1 MALQTVRE
9 VTAGL
14 HNGRWNDTL
23 SRIYGDD
30 ASRAAGRLLA
40 LVGGFCDFYGADAD
54 TTVALYSCPGR
65 TELGGNHT
73 DHQRGHALAASV
85 DLDTIACVHPNESGV
100 IRVKSQ
106 YHRIAEI
113 DLAHLEPQQSE
124 TGRSPSL
131 VRGIAARIASMGY
144 PVSGFDAYTTTQV
157 LRGGGLSS
165 SAAFEVLVGE
175 IINHLCCGGELTARQ
190 LAQIAQWSENEYFG
204 KPCGVLDQM
213 VCATGGVIAI
223 DFGGKDRPEV
233 RHVDFDLRHAGYAL
247 CIVDTGFSHADLKE
261 DFAAIPR
268 EMRAVASCF
277 GKELLS
283 QVSPT
288 DFYASLP
295 EVRRRCGDRAVLRA
309 IHFFVDDAL
318 VGRQLQAISRGDIE
332 TFLSLV
338 SQSGRSSYM
347 YLQNVSTYRDPSR
360 QDMAV
365 LLAVAEQ
372 LLEGRG
378 ACRVH
383 GGGFAGTIQTFVPL
397 DMVESFCTAMEAVAG
412 KNACHVLSFRS
423 TGTCCIID

>member
-9 VTAGL
+9 VTTML
-14 HNGRWNDTL
+14 QNGTWNDTL

-40 LVGGFCDFYGADAD
+40 LVGGFCDFYGASED
-54 TTVALYSCPGR
+54 TPVCLYSCPGR

-73 DHQRGHALAASV
+73 DHQCGRALAASV
-85 DLDTIACVHPNESGV
+85 NLDTIACVHPNNSGV
-100 IRVKSQ
+100 IRIKSQ
-106 YHRIAEI
+106 YHRLAEI
-113 DLAHLEPQQSE
+113 DLRRLDPQPDE
-124 TGRSPSL
+124 TGRSPAL
-131 VRGIAARIASMGY
+131 VRGILAKIVSMGY
-144 PVSGFDAYTTTQV
+144 HIGGFDAYTTTRV
-157 LRGGGLSS
+157 LRGSGLSS
-165 SAAFEVLVGE
+165 SAAFEVLVGQ
-175 IINHLCCGGELTARQ
+175 IVNHLYCDSQLSPTQ
-190 LAQIAQWSENEYFG
+190 LAQIGQWAENEYFG
-204 KPCGVLDQM
+204 KPCGVLDQIA
-213 VCATGGVIAI
+213 CATGGVIAI
-223 DFGGKDRPEV
+223 DFRDREHPEV
-233 RHVDFDLRHAGYAL
+233 HHVDFDLHSAGYAL

-268 EMRAVASCF
+268 EMRAVAACF

-283 QVSPT
+283 QVPPA
-288 DFYASLP
+288 DFYASIP

-309 IHFFVDDAL
+309 IHFFADDAL
-318 VGRQLQAISRGDIE
+318 VGRQLQAIAQGDME

-347 YLQNVSTYRDPSR
+347 YLQNVSTYRDPCH

-365 LLAVAEQ
+365 LLAVAER
-372 LLEGRG
+372 LLGGRG

-397 DMVESFCTAMEAVAG
+397 DMAASFCTAMEAVAG

-423 TGTCCIID
+423 VGTCCILD

>member
-14 HNGRWNDTL
+14 HNGKWQDTL

-40 LVGGFCDFYGADAD
+40 LVDGFCDFYGADED

-85 DLDTIACVHPNESGV
+85 DLHTIACVHPNDSGM

-106 YHRIAEI
+106 HHRIAEI
-113 DLAHLEPQQSE
+113 DLAHLEPQPRE

-131 VRGIAARIASMGY
+131 VRGIAARISSMGY
-144 PVSGFDAYTTTQV
+144 AVGGFDAYTTTQV

-175 IINHLCCGGELTARQ
+175 IINHLYCDGALTACQ
-190 LAQIAQWSENEYFG
+190 LAQIAQWAENEYFG

-213 VCATGGVIAI
+213 ACATGGVIAI
-223 DFGGKDRPEV
+223 DFGDKDRPEV
-233 RHVDFDLRHAGYAL
+233 RHVDFDLRGAGYAL
-247 CIVDTGFSHADLKE
+247 CIVDTGYSHADLKE

-288 DFYASLP
+288 DFYASIP
-295 EVRRRCGDRAVLRA
+295 EIRRRCGDRAVLRA
-309 IHFFVDDAL
+309 IHFFLDDSL
-318 VGRQLQAISRGDIE
+318 VGRQLQAIVQGDVE
-332 TFLSLV
+332 TFLTLV

-347 YLQNVSTYRDPSR
+347 YLQNVSTYRDPAH

-372 LLEGRG
+372 LLGGRG

-397 DMVESFCTAMEAVAG
+397 DMVEFFCAAMEAVAG

-423 TGTCCIID
+423 TGACCVIQ